1 MPSPWLSICPSVLL
15 SVCLSVLLSV
25 FLSFLLPFLIFAQ
38 ENEVNFQPDQ
48 WPGLPDPHHPTYAN
62 YTERLLV
69 GYRYYDQ
76 MKLEF
81 TTGTPAWLA
90 GWPALLSSFPRARL
104 PVGAHTSSS
113 GNRSRCMVRKPSENQ
128 SRHGQGRAH
137 QTREATRHDE
147 RRTA

>member
-1 MPSPWLSICPSVLL
+1 M
-15 SVCLSVLLSV
+15 
-25 FLSFLLPFLIFAQ
+25 IFPQ

-90 GWPALLSSFPRARL
+90 GPPSCPPSKGTPACR
-104 PVGAHTSSS
+104 
-113 GNRSRCMVRKPSENQ
+113 
-128 SRHGQGRAH
+128 RAH
-137 QTREATRHDE
+137 FFIGKSIALHGSETL
-147 RRTA
+147 